1 MSNTPSW
8 LQIND
13 GNFKELLDYL
23 QENVTRKNDDPFYSA
38 ACELLDGRVERLVPV
53 LADSPDSDAE
63 TTAFRIRLLGAWLLC
78 YPEPGMRRN
87 TVFLCLL
94 AVLSQMDG
102 DAFARGLFDLSLR
115 SLSIEVE
122 RVGFGWGDL
131 TDLTQ
136 DIIRHKT
143 VQNTT
148 FGKALETEL
157 WYAGKG
163 LLRIVGGQVFLAS
176 VNMKTWT
183 LRGSGMV
190 ESMKMFEDRIGVL
203 TAKDDRL
210 KQSESCDIAS
220 IDRFTCEFRR
230 SQRGVVTSD
239 VTLKRYSDGQTV
251 VVKISDTSPKRIMV
265 ETVDPNYEKVRGE
278 IVKGKGWYFY
288 NEKDLDRALKKEDY
302 VKVTIVDREMGQFS
316 ISDTFLEAMMEE
328 SETGRSYPCEYVFDS
343 KSGPLWMT
351 NTGVPLYVKDSSGYR
366 EGDRAYVRMTFV
378 DPKGYIAG
386 RIEEDQS
393 GIEEEDF
400 VDYKG
405 WFIANCIR
413 LDGYAA
419 PQRHEARCVS
429 REVVRIF
436 ERSMYNYQK
445 SLSRASEIYK
455 MLCFCQM
462 LAELT
467 EDERELHYL
476 ELKASYLE
484 QLVYFTKGQYTDM
497 VELAP
502 SSDIAGEH
510 SVGRCVNIVRILR
523 EILTRGDSKVLSDMI
538 HNGDDGLVVKLARIL
553 QSYNRIK
560 DIVPEKTL
568 VELKM
573 EMIKEL
579 SLDSE
584 TLSSLD
590 DEEEEYLGM
599 EDKTKEF
606 KTSFVFPPDR
616 SQHMSANLQMQSR
629 NVFRAVCA
637 FLNSMTGGTVYL
649 GVNDGGY
656 VAGLD
661 NDLNYTKGSM
671 DGYIRLIQDEAK
683 RAFEQ
688 SVLDYLDFE
697 VMFDG
702 RVVAI
707 RVRPYADGLVYMDR
721 VPYKRNFGESE
732 PMREDERARMLSAKM
747 SLSRTDGS
755 LLGVIEKA
763 VHDRKVVCL
772 KRYSSSNSIRDR
784 RVEPFKIVPGGRF
797 VWCYDLDDGKCKQF
811 SLSRAADVVVLNEP
825 WSHEGGHRALE
836 TDIFNWSGEKAM
848 HIELQM
854 DNLACNILKDEYPVS
869 GKYLT
874 SINDGAEWILSTDVY
889 RSEAPGRFVIGLLDH
904 VKILQGDELKDFVDS
919 YIRRHVDS
927 IRNI

>member
-1 MSNTPSW
+1 M
-8 LQIND
+8 LQISKRNI
-13 GNFKELLDYL
+13 KELLDYF
-23 QENVTRKNDDPFYSA
+23 QENVTVKNEDPLY
-38 ACELLDGRVERLVPV
+38 ELLDVRVERLAYA
-53 LADSPDSDAE
+53 LSDSQDSDDE
-63 TTAFRIRLLGAWLLC
+63 TVVFRIRLLGAWLLC

-94 AVLSQMDG
+94 AVLSQMED
-102 DAFARGLFDLSLR
+102 DAFARGLFELSLR
-115 SLSIEVE
+115 SLSFEVE
-122 RVGFGWGDL
+122 KVGFEWADL
-131 TDLTQ
+131 KNFTP
-136 DIIRHKT
+136 DIIRRRT
-143 VQNTT
+143 VQDTT
-148 FGKALETEL
+148 FGKAFETEL
-157 WYAGKG
+157 RYAGKG
-163 LLRIVGGQVFLAS
+163 LLRIVDGQVSLAS
-176 VNMKTWT
+176 VNMRTWT
-183 LRGSGMV
+183 LKGSGMV
-190 ESMKMFEDRIGVL
+190 ESMKLFDDMVCVL
-203 TAKDDRL
+203 TSKDDRL
-210 KQSESCDIAS
+210 KHSESCDIAR
-220 IDRFTCEFRR
+220 INRFTGEFRR
-230 SQRGVVTSD
+230 CQRGVVPSE

-251 VVKISDTSPKRIMV
+251 VVMISNTSPLHINV
-265 ETVDPNYEKVRGE
+265 ETVDPNYEKVRGA
-278 IVKGKGWYFY
+278 IVKGNGWYFY
-288 NEKDLDRALKKEDY
+288 NEKGLELALTAGDY
-302 VKVTIVDREMGQFS
+302 VKVRIVDREKGQFS
-316 ISDTFLEAMMEE
+316 ISKTFLEAIMDE
-328 SETGRSYPCEYVFDS
+328 SETGGIYPCEYVFDS

-366 EGDRAYVRMTFV
+366 QGDRAYVQMTYV
-378 DPKGYIAG
+378 DANGYITG
-386 RIEEDQS
+386 SVEEDQS

-400 VDYKG
+400 DDYKG
-405 WFIANCIR
+405 WFITNCIR
-413 LDGYAA
+413 LDGYTV
-419 PQRHEARCVS
+419 PHRNEGRCVS

-436 ERSMYNYQK
+436 ERSMYNYSK

-476 ELKASYLE
+476 DLKASYLE
-484 QLVYFTKGQYTDM
+484 QLVFFTKGQYADM
-497 VELAP
+497 VKLTP
-502 SSDIAGEH
+502 SSDIAGEP
-510 SVGRCVNIVRILR
+510 SVRRCVTIVRILK
-523 EILTRGDSKVLSDMI
+523 EILTSGDSQVLSDMI
-538 HNGDDGLVVKLARIL
+538 HNGDDVLAVKLARIL
-553 QSYNRIK
+553 QSYNWIK

-590 DEEEEYLGM
+590 DDEEEYLGM

-606 KTSFVFPPDR
+606 KTSFVFPPDK

-661 NDLNYTKGSM
+661 NDLNYTKGSL

-702 RVVAI
+702 RVVAV
-707 RVRPYADGLVYMDR
+707 RVRPYADGLVYMDK

-732 PMREDERARMLSAKM
+732 PMREDERARTLSAKM
-747 SLSRTDGS
+747 SLSRTDGT

-763 VHDRKVVCL
+763 VHDKKVVCL

-797 VWCYDLDDGKCKQF
+797 VWSYDLDDGMCKQF
-811 SLSRAADVVVLNEP
+811 SLSRAADVVILNEH
-825 WSHEGGHRALE
+825 WSHENGHRALE
-836 TDIFNWSGEKAM
+836 TDIFNWSGEKAT

-854 DNLACNILKDEYPVS
+854 DNLACNILKDEYPQS

-874 SINDGAEWILSTDVY
+874 SINGGEEWILSTDVY

-904 VKILQGDELKDFVDS
+904 VKILQGDELKDFVDG

-927 IRNI
+927 IRNM

>member
-13 GNFKELLDYL
+13 GNFNELLVYL
-23 QENVTRKNDDPFYSA
+23 QENVTRKNEDPFYAA

-53 LADSPDSDAE
+53 LADSPDSDGE
-63 TTAFRIRLLGAWLLC
+63 TMAFRIRLLGAWLLC

-87 TVFLCLL
+87 TVFMCLL
-94 AVLSQMDG
+94 AVLSQMEG
-102 DAFARGLFDLSLR
+102 DAFARGLFELSLC
-115 SLSIEVE
+115 SLSSEVE

-131 TDLTQ
+131 KDLTP

-143 VQNTT
+143 IQNTT
-148 FGKALETEL
+148 LGKALETEL

-163 LLRIVGGQVFLAS
+163 LLRIVDGHVSLAS

-183 LRGSGMV
+183 LKGSGMV
-190 ESMKMFEDRIGVL
+190 ENMKMFDDGLVVL
-203 TAKDDRL
+203 TSKDDRL

-230 SQRGVVTSD
+230 CMRGVVPSD
-239 VTLKRYSDGQTV
+239 IALKRYSDGQAV
-251 VVKISDTSPKRIMV
+251 VVMISNTSPKRIMV
-265 ETVDPNYEKVRGE
+265 ETVDPNYEKVRGA
-278 IVKGKGWYFY
+278 IVKGKGWFFY
-288 NEKDLDRALKKEDY
+288 NEKDLDHALKVGDY
-302 VKVTIVDREMGQFS
+302 VKVTIDDREKGLFS
-316 ISDTFLEAMMEE
+316 MSETFREAMMDEAE
-328 SETGRSYPCEYVFDS
+328 QGKIYPCEYVFDS
-343 KSGPLWMT
+343 KSVPLWMT
-351 NTGVPLYVKDSSGYR
+351 NTGVPLFVKDSAGYR
-366 EGDRAYVRMTFV
+366 QGDRAYVRMTYV
-378 DPKGYIAG
+378 NSNGYITG
-386 RIEEDQS
+386 SVDDDQS
-393 GIEEEDF
+393 GIEEEEFD
-400 VDYKG
+400 DYKG
-405 WFIANCIR
+405 WFISNCIR
-413 LDGYAA
+413 LDGYTV
-419 PQRHEARCVS
+419 PQRHEFRCVS
-429 REVVRIF
+429 RDVVRIF

-445 SLSRASEIYK
+445 SLSRASELYK

-484 QLVYFTKGQYTDM
+484 QLVFFTKGQYTDM
-497 VELAP
+497 VQLTP
-502 SSDIAGEH
+502 SSDIAGDP
-510 SVGRCVNIVRILR
+510 SVGRCVNIVRVLM
-523 EILTRGDSKVLSDMI
+523 EILTKGDSQVLSDMI
-538 HNGDDGLVVKLARIL
+538 HKGDDILVVKLARIL

-590 DEEEEYLGM
+590 DDEEEYLGM

-606 KTSFVFPPDR
+606 KTSFVFPPDK

-656 VAGLD
+656 VLGLD
-661 NDLNYTKGSM
+661 NDLNYTKGSL

-702 RVVAI
+702 RVVAV
-707 RVRPYADGLVYMDR
+707 RVRPYADGLVYMDK

-747 SLSRTDGS
+747 SFSRTDGT
-755 LLGVIEKA
+755 LLGVIEAA
-763 VHDRKVVCL
+763 VHDKKVVCL

-811 SLSRAADVVVLNEP
+811 SLSRAADVVVLNEH
-825 WSHEGGHRALE
+825 WSHESVHRALE
-836 TDIFNWSGEKAM
+836 TDIFNWSGDKAM

-854 DNLACNILKDEYPVS
+854 DNLACNILKDEYPQS

-874 SINDGAEWILSTDVY
+874 SINGGEEWILSTDVY

-904 VKILQGDELKDFVDS
+904 VKILQGDELKKFVDD

-927 IRNI
+927 VLNL